1 MTMVATSDVEQEHWL
16 LGRSVAGVDEAG
28 RGALA
33 GPVVAAAVILNA
45 DVPIP
50 GLADSKMLRAE
61 RRQELAVEVAHLA
74 SMHATAFVWSDRIDE
89 VNILQATF
97 DAMHQAIEG
106 VANGA
111 DHLLIDGN
119 RFRSHR
125 LPHTCII
132 GGDARCV
139 SIAAASILAK
149 VARDAWM
156 VEVAHQR
163 WPMYG
168 FDRHKG
174 YGTEAHRRAISEYG
188 PCEIH
193 RRSFLRKLQ

>member
-1 MTMVATSDVEQEHWL
+1 MTIVATSDVEQEHWL
-16 LGRSVAGVDEAG
+16 RGRNVAGVDEAG
-28 RGALA
+28 RGSLA
-33 GPVVAAAVILNA
+33 GPVVAAAVVLRS

-61 RRQELAVEVAHLA
+61 RRQELAAVITQLA
-74 SMHATAFVWSDRIDE
+74 RAHATAFVWSDRIDE

-97 DAMHQAIEG
+97 DAMHQAVDG
-106 VANGA
+106 VAEGA

-119 RFRSHR
+119 RFRKHR

-149 VARDAWM
+149 VARDTWM

-174 YGTEAHRRAISEYG
+174 YGTEAHRRAITEYG

-193 RRSFLRKLQ
+193 RRLFLRKLQ